1 MTREEKFIE
10 SLYDEAEEQTKEVY
24 KEQKKNR
31 DELLQ
36 EIALI
41 MLTYTVLEGVMALNI
56 KQRNK
61 ELTKLNEV
69 IEKATIGQ
77 ATLQEKTIFNILT
90 SITEKTFNFYSYN
103 KGLKDVRKII
113 EANFKGKHFSTRVW
127 KNEKEVAR
135 HLHKQVKE
143 FLDGKINVNQI
154 KRDIEEIY
162 NTNAYNAK
170 RLVETEVSRCSSD
183 AFDRLCK
190 ETGVKRVRYNAT
202 LDSRLCSDCAQYHD
216 KPFDFDEK
224 IELPQHALCRC
235 FYTIE
240 E

>member
-24 KEQKKNR
+24 REQKKNK

-61 ELTKLNEV
+61 ELTRLNGV

-90 SITEKTFNFYSYN
+90 NITGKTFNFYSYN
-103 KGLKDVRKII
+103 KGLEDVRKII

-127 KNEKEVAR
+127 DNEREVAR
-135 HLHKQVKE
+135 HLKKQVE
-143 FLDGKINVNQI
+143 NFLNGKVNVNQI
-154 KRDIEEIY
+154 KKDIEEIY

-170 RLVETEVSRCSSD
+170 RLVETEVNRCSSN
-183 AFDRLCK
+183 AFNRLCK

-202 LDSRLCSDCAQYHD
+202 LDSRTCPKCSPYHD
-216 KPFDFDEK
+216 KPFDLDKK